1 MRFAVQKQCLYII
14 IELKPCLPQ
23 VKKSS
28 THPPLSPLSK
38 GTSCTLNHNTPPP
51 FPQISPGGITPSNI
65 TRNGTSKPPQIRFLN
80 SLIEPQL
87 LYCTPACSY
96 KFHALRVHP
105 HHTLT
110 APSIRGTFGVRSKI
124 CGGVFVWEQS
134 TC

>member
-1 MRFAVQKQCLYII
+1 MRYAVQKQCLYII
-14 IELKPCLPQ
+14 IELKPYLPQ

-28 THPPLSPLSK
+28 THPPLSSSSK
-38 GTSCTLNHNTPPP
+38 GTCHTKSQHPSP
-51 FPQISPGGITPSNI
+51 FPQISPGGITPSHI
-65 TRNGTSKPPQIRFLN
+65 TRNGTSKPQQIRFLN

-96 KFHALRVHP
+96 KFHALAVHP
-105 HHTLT
+105 RHTLT
-110 APSIRGTFGVRSKI
+110 TPSIRGTFGVRSKI